1 MSKYD
6 DEVKANCVEM
16 VKAGTS
22 LAEIAR
28 QLGPNPKAIQRYC
41 KAAGVEVPK
50 KVKAEAETTEE

>member
-1 MSKYD
+1 MAKYD
-6 DEVKANCVEM
+6 EETKAKTVEM
-16 VKAGTS
+16 VKEGIA

-50 KVKAEAETTEE
+50 KTKAEKAE